1 MKKKDILI
9 SIAIIAAAAL
19 TLWLYLQ
26 QKGRVR
32 IDAGNATAVLRLR
45 NGWLGEATIASG
57 VEPAAIRAQVHRPQH
72 LSISKEQDG
81 HTWQIDSRGPWGH
94 LSKIKVKNNQTTALQ
109 LGPPFSIKPRV
120 SRSGPVLSIDYAII
134 GRAGELY
141 QSFATKDGQAV
152 TSATI
157 NIVDEAGNV
166 LNSGKFSF
174 G

>member
-1 MKKKDILI
+1 
-9 SIAIIAAAAL
+9 
-19 TLWLYLQ
+19 
-26 QKGRVR
+26 
-32 IDAGNATAVLRLR
+32 
-45 NGWLGEATIASG
+45 
-57 VEPAAIRAQVHRPQH
+57 
-72 LSISKEQDG
+72 
-81 HTWQIDSRGPWGH
+81 
-94 LSKIKVKNNQTTALQ
+94 VKNNQTTALQ

-120 SRSGPVLSIDYAII
+120 SRSGSVLSIDYAII

-141 QSFATKDGQAV
+141 QSFVTKDGQAV